1 MSVCNLSGS
10 TSFTVAA
17 KVLADEDLANEDDGP
32 LEEEANDVEHREAA
46 GKDTVVQRTAAFRFN
61 IARLW
66 LSATATMRMNK
77 TRPAGEVRM
86 CSMSVSSVPAKSW
99 GHVKPSNTALTATA
113 LQRPVSA
120 VGADTAA
127 NFGRCAQRTRTS

>member
-46 GKDTVVQRTAAFRFN
+46 GKETVVHRTAAFRFN

-66 LSATATMRMNK
+66 PSATATMRMNK
-77 TRPAGEVRM
+77 TRPAWGSEDVLD
-86 CSMSVSSVPAKSW
+86 VSLIGP
-99 GHVKPSNTALTATA
+99 GQIL
-113 LQRPVSA
+113 
-120 VGADTAA
+120 G
-127 NFGRCAQRTRTS
+127 TREAE